1 MTTRFINPQVVTK
14 TMSLTDNNKA
24 WILRGRQRAAVARVL
39 RKPMTGAEICAAA
52 RKFNPKI
59 QLRDVWFL
67 LLQMQRR
74 GLVICLNPH
83 QVTGRLYCLTDAG
96 HAAVASAFSV
106 SLPGIAEDVDWKK
119 YSFVIRA
126 KVRRLALTTLAML
139 EEHTSLPQTATMI
152 RKQLRDEHAVGFSPV
167 LRAINDLK
175 KMNLIHQVGVTEERC
190 CKLYRVTSAG
200 RKILTQLRD

>member
-1 MTTRFINPQVVTK
+1 MTTRFINPGVVTK

-39 RKPMTGAEICAAA
+39 HKPMTGAEICVAA

-126 KVRRLALTTLAML
+126 KVRRLVLTTLAIL
-139 EEHTSLPQTATMI
+139 EDHTDLPQTATMI
-152 RKQLRDEHAVGFSPV
+152 RKRLKDEHAIGLNSVI
-167 LRAINDLK
+167 RALIDLMR
-175 KMNLIHQVGVTEERC
+175 MNLIRQVGVTDEHC
-190 CKLYRVTSAG
+190 CKLYRVTSTG
-200 RKILTQLRD
+200 RRILAQLKD